1 MRHFVELPPPSGK
14 DEPVRY
20 VKDMTGR
27 FAMRPHYEPAELDKE
42 CEKIL
47 STFFDGRI
55 PTPIDT
61 DSLAQLIDRDTSDFD
76 PGADLSRYG
85 PDVEGVTE
93 FLPNRKPKVRIVAE
107 LAYDEVR
114 QNRYRTTLTHEYGH
128 VHFHA
133 YLFATEPRGGD
144 LFSSAPAK
152 GGEQVCKRDGIINA
166 RKTDW
171 MEWQAGYVCGALLMP
186 ITQLRRVVSGYQE
199 THGTLSAN
207 RGWKRARRRSDQYC
221 SCRVSGFCR
230 CGASSSYA
238 ALAYPGTGSRPFPLR
253 LTPCR
258 RDIHRGVGGRAP

>member
-1 MRHFVELPPPSGK
+1 
-14 DEPVRY
+14 
-20 VKDMTGR
+20 MTGR

-47 STFFDGRI
+47 SSFFDGRT

-61 DSLAQLIDRDTSDFD
+61 DSLAQLIERDTPDFD

-93 FLPNRKPKVRIVAE
+93 FLPDRKPKVRIVAE

-133 YLFATEPRGGD
+133 YLFATEARGND

-186 ITQLRRVVSGYQE
+186 ITQLRRVISGYQE
-199 THGTLSAN
+199 THKLFGPIVAGTQHGIGLINTVRTEFQVSSDAARVRLAQLSHIQAQD
-207 RGWKRARRRSDQYC
+207 RGRSLF
-221 SCRVSGFCR
+221 G
-230 CGASSSYA
+230 
-238 ALAYPGTGSRPFPLR
+238 
-253 LTPCR
+253 
-258 RDIHRGVGGRAP
+258 